1 MPLPSASARAII
13 EHMNHGIAKSEA
25 GNAPTGR
32 ASPSSTGAAP
42 RGFPEVSLPPL
53 AFDASRDLDL
63 EGLAFGVGSMVVI
76 VTFLT
81 SFVLLEGGERPLLG
95 TCLGAASVA
104 LLFLMGRWA
113 FHRL

>member
-1 MPLPSASARAII
+1 MS
-13 EHMNHGIAKSEA
+13 
-25 GNAPTGR
+25 
-32 ASPSSTGAAP
+32 
-42 RGFPEVSLPPL
+42 FPPL
-53 AFDASRDLDL
+53 AFNASRDLDL

-81 SFVLLEGGERPLLG
+81 SFVLLEGGRPMLG